1 MWAVSVFVENT
12 ATLCA
17 NIYVTTSIQQ
27 HSPLAENTDPTTPYY
42 FVCFRQPMTKGLRI
56 EALTK
61 SSVVQVYR

>member
-12 ATLCA
+12 ATLCG
-17 NIYVTTSIQQ
+17 NIYVATSNQQ
-27 HSPLAENTDPTTPYY
+27 QRPLAENTNSTTLFY